1 MLIEKQ
7 EYFKLLDTY
16 QRSYTKNMEYI
27 RTTVQPLLDF
37 QTSTRYYA
45 NQNNLYMKILSEA
58 RKKTDWFSKTKKS
71 LHQLGKIIES
81 GSSYNSDVNTLLA
94 SASRI
99 KLDIWPAWKGEESI
113 DKTNDLKYI
122 IKRSMNQWAY
132 IPELKILN

>member
-1 MLIEKQ
+1 MIEKQ

-71 LHQLGKIIES
+71 LHHLGKIIES
-81 GSSYNSDVNTLLA
+81 GSSYNSDLNTLLA